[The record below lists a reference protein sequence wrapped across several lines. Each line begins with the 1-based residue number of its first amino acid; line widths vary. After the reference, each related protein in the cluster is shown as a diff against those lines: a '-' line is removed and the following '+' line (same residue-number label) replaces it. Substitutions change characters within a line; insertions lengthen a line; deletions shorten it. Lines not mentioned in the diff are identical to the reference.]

1 MKYSTKYP
9 LYPIKLLKNLKQSLL
24 LNIGRGLSAFHYL
37 RSRTHPQSLE
47 ELRYDRPISLYIPT
61 YEGTAQAV
69 HPDIVPPGASNPLYV
84 LAFTPYP
91 FSYDQYE
98 NPSILISQNG
108 IRFQEEQKG
117 LNPLSPPPPIDHND
131 DPDLFYENG
140 SWYLIYLETV
150 RPSYQQLV
158 LLQSPDRLRWGRSN
172 LATYHL
178 EGGDP
183 LIVSPSLIR
192 HGNTISLF
200 YVNRSVSPYRI
211 EYLESNDIRQWNIH
225 HIQIPQLEGIGFTP
239 WHLDIFKGAR
249 IFYMLLTSVTSL
261 PGRGRVY
268 DLHIACSTDLKKWT
282 CSRRPVF
289 PSKSFYWRSVYR
301 GTGFCRN
308 GDLFIY
314 YSYETR
320 LRTWRIGLVRKRI
333 KDLFPAVDEEAS
345 SCG

>member
-1 MKYSTKYP
+1 MQSTTHSYARQ
-9 LYPIKLLKNLKQSLL
+9 LLKNLKKVLL
-24 LNIGRGLSAFHYL
+24 LHLGKVLSTFHYL
-37 RSRTHPQSLE
+37 RSRTLPQSLE
-47 ELRYDRPISLYIPT
+47 KIPYDRPISLYIPT

-69 HPDIVPPGASNPLYV
+69 HPDIVPPGSSNLLYA

-108 IRFQEEQKG
+108 LRFQEEQKG

-150 RPSYQQLV
+150 RPSHQRLV
-158 LLQSPDRLRWGRSN
+158 LLQSTDRIRWESST

-192 HGNTISLF
+192 HGDTIYLF

-211 EYLESNDIRQWNIH
+211 EYLESRDIHQWNIR
-225 HIQIPQLEGIGFTP
+225 HIQIPHLEGIVFTP
-239 WHLDIFKGAR
+239 WHLDIFKGEQF
-249 IFYMLLTSVTSL
+249 FYMLLTSVTPL
-261 PGRGRVY
+261 PRRGRVY

-289 PSKSFYWRSVYR
+289 PSKPFYWRSVYR

-320 LRTWRIGLVRKRI
+320 LGTWRIGMIRKRI
-333 KDLFPAVDEEAS
+333 QDLFPLVKEEANP
-345 SCG
+345 CG